1 MERAIR
7 IIKLSLPALVAA
19 AAVAVMLHAGQAGI
33 PVSLA
38 LLGGALLGWA
48 VALVLEA
55 TAVLFGASAPGPG
68 LGRQRRRQLERDR
81 GLVKRTLREL
91 AFDARMQRLSDE
103 QTETLATPLR
113 QRAQR
118 LADLLGAEAQA
129 GQSGVDERIE
139 AELTRREVDR

>member
-1 MERAIR
+1 MERVIK
-7 IIKLSLPALVAA
+7 IIKISLPALVAA
-19 AAVAVMLHAGQAGI
+19 AAVVVKLRAGQAGV

-55 TAVLFGASAPGPG
+55 TAVLFGVSTQGPD

-91 AFDARMQRLSDE
+91 AFDTKMQRLSDE
-103 QTETLATPLR
+103 QAETLATPLR
-113 QRAQR
+113 RRAQR